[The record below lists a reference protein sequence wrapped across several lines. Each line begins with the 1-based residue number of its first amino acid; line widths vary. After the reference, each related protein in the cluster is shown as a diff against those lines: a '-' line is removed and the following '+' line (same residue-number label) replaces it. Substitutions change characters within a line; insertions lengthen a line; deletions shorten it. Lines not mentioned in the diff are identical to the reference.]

1 MEGFEGRKGL
11 FPTSHNIYYVKSC
24 IPAYRERAVVFW
36 IHICQRKKLKTIY
49 VDKMSINFTKSTIGK
64 TVIQIN
70 ESGKKKIHENRFLM
84 D

>member
-1 MEGFEGRKGL
+1 
-11 FPTSHNIYYVKSC
+11 
-24 IPAYRERAVVFW
+24 
-36 IHICQRKKLKTIY
+36 
-49 VDKMSINFTKSTIGK
+49 MSINFTKSTIGK